1 MSDVCQYISQT
12 AGAHTMVLGD
22 SDELERTPFL
32 LFLLHK
38 FREGKVPAEI
48 PFVKQLDS

>member
-1 MSDVCQYISQT
+1 
-12 AGAHTMVLGD
+12 MVLGD

-32 LFLLHK
+32 LFLLLHK

-48 PFVKQLDS
+48 PFVKQSDS